1 MNIKKTISSLSATTV
16 ITIAFALGAH
26 ADVITFSTSE
36 SQFDS
41 GVHNQGFWINNT
53 NATDGNDNFFTG
65 NQTSSIINRS
75 FFTFDLSSLGALD
88 VITSADLKLRRFS
101 SSGNNEETETVE
113 FFDVSTDA
121 ATLNN
126 NSGQNA
132 AIYAD
137 LGTGTSYGSFSV
149 AGSGTS
155 TDVLTFSLEPM
166 AISDMNVAKGG
177 FFSIGGTLQSSDG
190 NDWLF
195 GNSGGVA
202 QSLEVNFTTIPEP
215 GCVGAMFFASTW
227 ILARR
232 KRRVVN
238 R

>member
-1 MNIKKTISSLSATTV
+1 MNVKKTISCLSATTV
-16 ITIAFALGAH
+16 ITIAFALTAH
-26 ADVITFSTSE
+26 ADVVTFSTSE

-41 GVHNQGFWINNT
+41 GVHNQGNWRVNSDAIDN
-53 NATDGNDNFFTG
+53 NDNYITG
-65 NQTSSIINRS
+65 NLTSNIVTRS

-88 VITSADLKLRRFS
+88 VITSADLRLRRFS
-101 SSGNNEETETVE
+101 SSNNNEDTETVE

-149 AGSGTS
+149 AGSGPS
-155 TDVLTFSLEPM
+155 TEVLTFSLEPM
-166 AISDMNVAKGG
+166 AISDMNAAKGG

-190 NDWLF
+190 DDWLF
-195 GNSGGVA
+195 GNSGIVA
-202 QSLEVNFTTIPEP
+202 QNLEVNFTTIPEP
-215 GCVGAMFFASTW
+215 GCVAAMFFASTLL
-227 ILARR
+227 LARR
-232 KRRVVN
+232 KRQVLN
-238 R
+238 C